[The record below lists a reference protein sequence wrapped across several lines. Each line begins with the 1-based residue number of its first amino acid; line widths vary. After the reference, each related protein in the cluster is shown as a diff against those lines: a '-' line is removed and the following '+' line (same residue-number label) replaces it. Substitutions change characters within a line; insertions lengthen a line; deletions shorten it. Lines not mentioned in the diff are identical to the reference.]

1 MEKLKDQVRM
11 LQDLKRQ
18 HQISSFRYY
27 TSDSQSILLE
37 LITEEIEKW
46 PAEKPFPHKL
56 HSYLSN
62 VRTLASEN
70 IKDLCLLY
78 KEILLLINKEQ
89 IF

>member
-46 PAEKPFPHKL
+46 PAEKPFPLKL
-56 HSYLSN
+56 YSYLSN
-62 VRTLASEN
+62 PRTLASEN

-78 KEILLLINKEQ
+78 KEILLLMNKEQ
-89 IF
+89 NF